1 MRRIDTSDAA
11 VSAPTIPAQ
20 QTIKFWQDTVA
31 TGGTI
36 VPAWW
41 LHQLDLEIENLIVAG
56 GLTPSNT
63 VHTQIRDAV
72 QAIADAA
79 GGVSFPGASIVKNN
93 FTINANGD
101 LLLTAYSTT
110 EYADSGITVDLV
122 NGEIEIDQDG
132 RYTVIGGVLD
142 LLTANQSGTI
152 IKLFKNNVL
161 VPHAAGGQ
169 YTGGT
174 IGTPGGGF
182 AGPFGNTFT
191 KIIELVDGDII
202 TLKIN
207 VDQAAT
213 GGESFEDVNGGAM
226 LQVQRIK

>member
-1 MRRIDTSDAA
+1 MRRIDTSSSAA
-11 VSAPTIPAQ
+11 SPPTIPSE
-20 QTIKFWQDTVA
+20 QTKKFWQDTVP

-41 LHQLDLEIENLIVAG
+41 LHQLDFEIENLILAG

-93 FTINANGD
+93 FTISANGD
-101 LLLTAYSTT
+101 ILLDDYDTT
-110 EYADSGITVDLV
+110 EFVDSGITVDLV
-122 NGEIEIDQDG
+122 DGEIEIDEDG
-132 RYTVIGGVLD
+132 RYTAIGGILD
-142 LLTANQSGTI
+142 LATAGQSGTI

-174 IGTPGGGF
+174 FGTPGGGF
-182 AGPFGNTFT
+182 LGPFGNTFT
-191 KIIELVDGDII
+191 KSIELVDGDIM

-207 VDQAAT
+207 VDEAAT